1 MRILIVEDDDTLAQH
16 LKRKLVE
23 AGFVV
28 DLCGDG
34 EEAETL
40 ANNTPYHAVVLD
52 LGLPGR
58 PGMQVLKNWR
68 SRRNQVP
75 VIILTAR
82 NTWQERV
89 QGIEAGAD
97 DYLGKPFHVQELIAR
112 LKALIQRA
120 HARQQGTLAAGGL
133 QLDEERQSVQKADG
147 ELVPLSATE
156 FKLLRVFMLSPGK
169 ILSKESLM
177 DAIYDFDTV
186 NDHNVIEVY
195 VNHLRKKL
203 GREII
208 RTLRWQGYV
217 FAQGDDR

>member
-1 MRILIVEDDDTLAQH
+1 MRILIVEDDTVLAHH

-28 DLCGDG
+28 DTSGHG
-34 EEAETL
+34 EEAESL
-40 ANNTPYHAVVLD
+40 GNTTEYHAVVLD

-58 PGMQVLKNWR
+58 PGMEVLKNWR
-68 SRRNQVP
+68 SRRNHVP

-112 LKALIQRA
+112 LKALIQRS
-120 HARQQGTLAAGGL
+120 HAKQQGMLEAGGL
-133 QLDEERQSVQKADG
+133 QLDEDRQGVRREDG

-156 FKLLRVFMLSPGK
+156 FKLLRVFMLAPGK

-177 DAIYDFDTV
+177 DAIYDYDTV

-203 GREII
+203 GKEII

-217 FAQGDDR
+217 FAPEGER